1 MMNQIHR
8 HRAAEALHALERLA
22 DAESILNSPEEVT
35 STHLK
40 KVDPRKKLR
49 KWGVMS
55 LQKYVKRNQEA
66 RLTHPEW
73 ARKERERVDTTYK
86 EQITALEQDSASP
99 RAQKF
104 LREINASAWHLNLFL
119 KRNPKW
125 KPRLEHQLSELR
137 RSEAKARLKTGNQ
150 ECAETTRRSSARH
163 VFDADKS
170 TLTFAGISLSSFQ
183 TVHAMAAGDSAHSN
197 ACLAKSAGYR
207 RGDLWRARGIAVN
220 AERLRINGDFAPVAC
235 NHYPSLGD
243 A

>member
-1 MMNQIHR
+1 MKKRRTPREKKELAYKRDHYVSAGESRHAFRKNWPKKKAMMNQIHR

-35 STHLK
+35 STQLK

-73 ARKERERVDTTYK
+73 ARKERERVDAYK
-86 EQITALEQDSASP
+86 EQLTALEQDSASP
-99 RAQKF
+99 KAQKF

-137 RSEAKARLKTGNQ
+137 RSEAKARLKR
-150 ECAETTRRSSARH
+150 ETKNAQKRRADLLQGTSS
-163 VFDADKS
+163 
-170 TLTFAGISLSSFQ
+170 TQ
-183 TVHAMAAGDSAHSN
+183 T
-197 ACLAKSAGYR
+197 K
-207 RGDLWRARGIAVN
+207 
-220 AERLRINGDFAPVAC
+220 AP
-235 NHYPSLGD
+235 
-243 A
+243 